1 MDLRLPI
8 AAITDEFS
16 PDPDVAA
23 RAMAVI
29 GMTGAELRVLWGK
42 NVMDLSDT
50 ELDRAKGILDSHGLR
65 VIGIAS
71 PLLKCV
77 LPDSPPL
84 DQRFEHDVFAS
95 THTYEDQPRLLRRA
109 AEIAHKMGTNLIR
122 VFSFWRTVNPAAC
135 SGRVAELLREFA
147 EAAAREGLILGLEN
161 EHACQAGTAREVAEI
176 LRAVAHP
183 ALRVVWDP
191 ANAYV
196 AGENAFPD
204 GFDLLPAGSVVHVHA
219 KDCRLKGGQPQW
231 MPLGTGAL
239 DWKGQL
245 IALAES
251 GYKGCVSL
259 ETHWAGPGGDKLQ
272 GSTICGWNLR
282 GLLSW

>member
-16 PDPDVAA
+16 PDLEVAA
-23 RAMAVI
+23 RAMAGI

-42 NVMDLSDT
+42 NVMDLSDA
-50 ELDRAKGILDSHGLR
+50 ELDRAKGILDAHGLR

-95 THTYEDQPRLLRRA
+95 THTYEDQPRLMRRA
-109 AEIAHKMGTNLIR
+109 AQIAHKMGTSLIR
-122 VFSFWRTVNPAAC
+122 VFSFWRTMDPAAC
-135 SGRVAELLREFA
+135 SGRVAELLRGFA
-147 EAAAREGLILGLEN
+147 EEAAREGLILGLEN

-176 LRAVAHP
+176 LHAVRHP

-219 KDCRLKGGQPQW
+219 KDCRLKGGKPQW

-251 GYKGCVSL
+251 GYKGYVSL
-259 ETHWAGPGGDKLQ
+259 ETHWAGPGGDKFQ

-282 GLLSW
+282 GLVSW

>member
-1 MDLRLPI
+1 M
-8 AAITDEFS
+8 
-16 PDPDVAA
+16 
-23 RAMAVI
+23 
-29 GMTGAELRVLWGK
+29 
-42 NVMDLSDT
+42 
-50 ELDRAKGILDSHGLR
+50 
-65 VIGIAS
+65 
-71 PLLKCV
+71 
-77 LPDSPPL
+77 
-84 DQRFEHDVFAS
+84 
-95 THTYEDQPRLLRRA
+95 
-109 AEIAHKMGTNLIR
+109 
-122 VFSFWRTVNPAAC
+122 
-135 SGRVAELLREFA
+135 
-147 EAAAREGLILGLEN
+147 
-161 EHACQAGTAREVAEI
+161 AEI
-176 LRAVAHP
+176 LRAVRHP

-219 KDCRLKGGQPQW
+219 KDCRLKGGQPRW

-282 GLLSW
+282 GLVSW